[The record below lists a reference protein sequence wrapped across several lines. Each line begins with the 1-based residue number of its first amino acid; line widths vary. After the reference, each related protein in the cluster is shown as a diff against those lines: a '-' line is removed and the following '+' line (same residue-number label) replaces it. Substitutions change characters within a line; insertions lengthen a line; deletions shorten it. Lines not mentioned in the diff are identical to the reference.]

1 MKVLNSIVSYNIR
14 LRFVLNIIKNL
25 FFGVLG
31 VFVLVAAAHA
41 DPKYCSRSGT
51 YYCGVK
57 VDDPASH
64 EDCRTDVKSAF
75 IPGVNLHWREF
86 DCSGWKGP
94 SDWVY
99 QYDIAL
105 SSTEESAGVYGKQLY
120 WRTCELTDGTIK
132 KIQSGVVYMY
142 QCQTCEHPYSWDP
155 VKNQCIK
162 YCPPSRPVL
171 NEETGLCESEGRQQ
185 CEITE
190 GNPVVV
196 ATGEKVQHELP
207 DYQSLGDFPLVFKRN
222 YRSQRAIDANP
233 IYNYQY
239 FNVDATDLFTEITN
253 SSSGW
258 KKYYQPSGY
267 VSGKSYFGWDQ
278 SEDPDGSQSYVPP
291 EVGFKQW
298 RHNYQYS
305 LWISED
311 GATARLRNPNGED
324 LRFSKGGDLFVSS
337 QLNGKNLTPIFT
349 DSINTGWLYRPKRGV
364 SQTYDLEGKLV
375 RVEKT
380 ADIYHSLVY
389 DDQGYLV
396 KISHSLGE
404 EIALSYN
411 AKGQLSSIAPK
422 DQKLKVNYSYDGSG
436 NLNLVTFQE
445 LNSDDDGT
453 TDYSRQYHYESS
465 RHPYALTGITDER
478 GIRYVTWVY
487 DDMGRVTRNLLAN
500 DNGTYTF
507 EYPSESKTSV
517 TNPLGKQTDYL
528 YSSSSGSKR
537 LYGIIGQP
545 STNCVSATR
554 SITYLS
560 NGLPYKTTDWEGNE
574 TIYGYNSRGLENVRY
589 EAFYDNAQRKTD
601 TEWHPT
607 EPWPVKI
614 TTESEIIEYEY
625 DSNGNI
631 LSETRTPK

>member
-1 MKVLNSIVSYNIR
+1 MKKI
-14 LRFVLNIIKNL
+14 FNL
-25 FFGVLG
+25 FFRCLGVLM
-31 VFVLVAAAHA
+31 LVDLAHA
-41 DPKYCSRSGT
+41 GPKYCSNPGA
-51 YYCGVK
+51 YYCASIVF
-57 VDDPASH
+57 DPVSSDICSSDPLGAII
-64 EDCRTDVKSAF
+64 V
-75 IPGVNLHWREF
+75 GVNYSQLDMDQAAGMTNSPDW
-86 DCSGWKGP
+86 SGPTGWDYYGKTENPNLSGGV
-94 SDWVY
+94 SAWIYYKKSWTYIKD
-99 QYDIAL
+99 
-105 SSTEESAGVYGKQLY
+105 SSTRNHIVAVRLY
-120 WRTCELTDGTIK
+120 DCLPCE
-132 KIQSGVVYMY
+132 Y
-142 QCQTCEHPYSWDP
+142 PYSWDP
-155 VKNQCIK
+155 LERRCMK
-162 YCPPSRPVL
+162 YCPPSRPIL
-171 NEETGLCESEGRQQ
+171 NTETGLCESEGPQQ

-196 ATGEKVQHELP
+196 ATGEKVQYELP
-207 DYQSLGDFPLVFKRN
+207 DYQSIGDFPLVFKRN

-233 IYNYQY
+233 IYNYQ
-239 FNVDATDLFTEITN
+239 FLNVDATDLFTDITN

-267 VSGKSYFGWDQ
+267 VSGKSYSGWNQ
-278 SEDPDGSQSYVPP
+278 SENPDGSQSYIPP

-311 GATARLRNPNGED
+311 GVSAKLRNPNGED
-324 LRFSKGGDLFVSS
+324 FRFSKDGDLFVSS
-337 QLNGKNLTPIFT
+337 QLNGKNLTPIFI

-364 SQTYDLEGKLV
+364 SHTYDLEGKLV

-380 ADIYHSLVY
+380 ADIYHSLEY

-396 KISHSLGE
+396 KVSHSLGG
-404 EIALSYN
+404 EIVLSYN

-422 DQKLKVNYSYDGSG
+422 DQKLKVSYSYDGSG

-445 LNSDDDGT
+445 LNSDGEGT
-453 TDYSRQYHYESS
+453 AEYSRQYHYESN

-487 DDMGRVTRNLLAN
+487 DDMGRVTRNSLAN

-507 EYPSESKTSV
+507 GYPSEGKTSV
-517 TNPLGKQTDYL
+517 TNPLGKKTDYF
-528 YSSSSGSKR
+528 YSLTSDTKR
-537 LYGIIGQP
+537 LYKVEGQP
-545 STNCVSATR
+545 SASCLGATR
-554 SITYLS
+554 TISYYS
-560 NGLPYKTTDWEGNE
+560 NVLPHKVTDWEGVQNFYE
-574 TIYGYNSRGLENVRY
+574 YNTRGLERKKI
-589 EAFYDNAQRKTD
+589 EAPFDKAQRNIY

-631 LSETRTPK
+631 LSETRTQK